1 MTTATAATALIADD
15 EPLLRAQLVTHLA
28 RLWPALQVVAQARNG
43 REAVELFDEHRP
55 QVVFLDVQMP
65 GMNGVEVARCI
76 DRRAEIVFV
85 TAFDQYAVQAFAQ
98 GAVDYLVKPI
108 DEERLRDT
116 VERLRSRLGART
128 GTDAVDDE
136 ALRPELGALLE
147 RMAAEMRQRG
157 GTRPQ
162 LQWIKASVGNTVR
175 LIPIEQVLYLRA
187 DAKYTAVAWEGGEAL
202 IRTSIRELAD
212 ALDPERFVQVHR
224 AAIVNLAHVDRFTHG
239 PGESGEVHL
248 KGRDER
254 LAVSRSYVHLFRQ
267 M

>member
-1 MTTATAATALIADD
+1 MNASTAPTALIADD
-15 EPLLRAQLVTHLA
+15 EPLLREQLGAHLA
-28 RLWPALQVVAQARNG
+28 RLWPELQIVAQARHG
-43 REAVELFDEHRP
+43 REAVELFDELRP
-55 QVVFLDVQMP
+55 QVVFLDVHMP
-65 GMNGVEVARCI
+65 GMNGVEAARCI
-76 DRRAEIVFV
+76 DRRAELVFV
-85 TAFDQYAVQAFAQ
+85 TAFDRYAVEAFAQ

-116 VERLRSRLGART
+116 VQRLQARLRAANGD
-128 GTDAVDDE
+128 DA
-136 ALRPELGALLE
+136 AQRPELGALLE

-157 GTRPQ
+157 PARPW
-162 LQWIKASVGNTVR
+162 LQWIKASVGSTVR

-202 IRTSIRELAD
+202 IRTSIRDLAD
-212 ALDPERFVQVHR
+212 ALDPTRFVQVHR
-224 AAIVNLAHVDRFTHG
+224 AAIVNLTHVDRFTHG